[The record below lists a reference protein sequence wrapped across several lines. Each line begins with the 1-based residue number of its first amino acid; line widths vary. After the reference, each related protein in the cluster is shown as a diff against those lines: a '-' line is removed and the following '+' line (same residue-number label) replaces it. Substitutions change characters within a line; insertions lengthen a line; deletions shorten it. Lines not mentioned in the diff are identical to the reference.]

1 MANYLVIGGGSG
13 FGKAIAKD
21 LLSNHNVWA
30 TYHTTQLDFTPTHM
44 QRLNVLDKELIIEL
58 PQVLDGLVYAVG
70 NIPLGGFHR
79 SSPEDFLKDYSLQVL
94 GAIKVLQRALPA
106 LKRSENPSVVLFS
119 SVAGKKGYGFHSVVS
134 THKAALEGLVRSLA
148 AEFAPRIRFNCIAPG
163 LSETPLA
170 SRLLDSPEK
179 KEKMAQRNPM
189 KRIGSSKDASSL
201 CRFLLSEEASWIT
214 GQCIALDGGESTLGI

>member
-44 QRLNVLDKELIIEL
+44 QRLNVLDEELTMEL

-119 SVAGKKGYGFHSVVS
+119 SVAGKKVMGFTRLCPLIKQLWKAWCVPWRQNSRPVFVLTALPQDLAKLLWRPGYLTVQKRKRKWPSVI
-134 THKAALEGLVRSLA
+134 
-148 AEFAPRIRFNCIAPG
+148 P
-163 LSETPLA
+163 
-170 SRLLDSPEK
+170 
-179 KEKMAQRNPM
+179 
-189 KRIGSSKDASSL
+189 
-201 CRFLLSEEASWIT
+201 
-214 GQCIALDGGESTLGI
+214 